1 MLTNVKALISK
12 HFSKHITLYF
22 VIILCFSAGI
32 ASGVFSVKALS
43 QIQKD
48 QLVDYLVLSLK
59 DTLIGGNLDNNQ
71 VFWYSVQNNFK
82 TVLFVWIAAISVIG
96 FPLIFFAIGIR
107 GFILGFT
114 VGFLIQNV
122 GYKGILFSIISILPQ
137 NLIYIPILM
146 VIGVVSINYSVFLIK
161 NKKAKYVKNQKFR
174 TFLKYSLLVLS
185 ISVLL
190 LFGSLVE
197 GYLSP
202 VFLKGMID
210 YITC

>member
-82 TVLFVWIAAISVIG
+82 TVLFVWIVAVSVIG
-96 FPLIFFAIGIR
+96 FPLIFLAIGIR

-122 GYKGILFSIISILPQ
+122 GYKGILFSIVSILPQ

-146 VIGVVSINYSVFLIK
+146 VICVVSINYSVFLIR
-161 NKKAKYVKNQKFR
+161 NKKVKYVRNQKFR

-210 YITC
+210 YIM